1 MLNLP
6 RWLNLG
12 LVFPLAL
19 LNGWLF
25 LQFVQYFQPLISI
38 FIAAIL
44 LAFILDYPVRLLQ
57 QAGVKRTSA
66 AWWVFLLTLLILVA
80 IGVTLVPIILEQLN
94 ELANRLPSWI
104 KSGSQQLQAF
114 NSWAIERNLP
124 IDLSGLASQLT
135 ERLSGQLQTLTTR
148 TIDIILNTIGSALNV
163 LLTVVLTFYLV
174 LIGEDIWDGI
184 FQWFP
189 PQIGNAV
196 RRSLQQNFHNYFIGQ
211 AISATVVGSAM
222 TIAFLLL
229 RVPLGLL
236 FGLGIGLMAL
246 FPFGVGISIGIVSLL
261 VALQNFWLGAEV
273 LGVAFAIDQLNANLV
288 APRILGE
295 FTGLNPVWILVS
307 LLLGAKIGGLLGVL
321 IAVPLASFIKS
332 IAENLRDDIDEE
344 RVSLVTVETAQEQ
357 KLGNR

>member
-12 LVFPLAL
+12 LVFPLII

-25 LQFVQYFQPLISI
+25 LQFVRYFQPLISI

-57 QAGVKRTSA
+57 QAGVKRSSA

-80 IGVTLVPIILEQLN
+80 VGVTLVPIILEQLN

-124 IDLSGLASQLT
+124 INLSGLATQLT

-148 TIDIILNTIGSALNV
+148 TIDIVLNTIGSALNV

-174 LIGEDIWDGI
+174 LIGENIWDGV

-189 PQIGNAV
+189 PQIVMTV

-211 AISATVVGSAM
+211 AISAAVVGSAM
-222 TIAFLLL
+222 TIAFLAL

-236 FGLGIGLMAL
+236 FGIGIGLMAL
-246 FPFGVGISIGIVSLL
+246 FPFGVGISIAIVSLL

-307 LLLGAKIGGLLGVL
+307 LLLGAKIAGLLGVL

-332 IAENLRDDIDEE
+332 IAESLRDDASEE
-344 RVSLVTVETAQEQ
+344 PEQ
-357 KLGNR
+357 RQLQSGV